1 MRAAGCRGRRGL
13 EGLNGLRVLTGLI
26 GLMGL
31 LCGAGVMAGEMSGEM
46 SGKLAGKMADGT
58 RAERV
63 LDDLRDL
70 KPWTA
75 SASDQVRARIAPA
88 SKAGGLCLH
97 YDFAGVSGYAVARRE
112 LPVQWPAHPSVQLRW
127 RGSGGPNTVQIKWV
141 DASGDNVWW
150 NNRSDAELPERW
162 QPLRIPAHRIDFA
175 WGPSADKTLRET
187 RYMEIVAVA
196 GKAGGRGQVCVDD
209 IRLQAQP
216 PAPAVWPE
224 PRRTEQAQGW
234 QWDLGQLREFSGLQ
248 LQWADPARRAYRVQV
263 SSDARDWQTV
273 REVREAAGPFDA
285 LYLPDTRA
293 RWLRLVPAEARPGLQ
308 APELGVVDVRGPGAW
323 SSEDDALKARAARA
337 ARGDWPRAYRGEQN
351 FWTVL
356 GVDGAAR
363 HSALVSED
371 GAIELG
377 VAGPSLE
384 PALLLDYEDGRQARF
399 TWADVQAE
407 ASLPE
412 GDLPLPRVQWRHA
425 DFVLDIDTAAFGS
438 QASPQALARYRV
450 TPVAGRGVRRAR
462 LLLQLRPL
470 QVNPPQ
476 QFLNT
481 PGGSARLWQVRWTP
495 EGLKVND
502 HWHLASWPRA
512 VAMTAASADLGP
524 LRVGDEAQQLSR
536 QRPLFEDPARAQAQA
551 LLVFDSAA
559 PGTAAAAAAGIET
572 RPGHLTVDLHWGL
585 RGQRVPAVASAAQ
598 ADRWLAQARQSWR
611 QRLQILQ
618 VEVPAADPR
627 LLQTL
632 RTSLAHMLVSRQ
644 GPALQPGTR
653 AYARTWIRDGAMM
666 VSGLSRVGE
675 QQVSRAFVDWFSTK
689 LFANGKVPCCH
700 DHRGSDPVVENDS
713 HGQYI
718 FAVAELWR
726 HRQPGDGLDAAWLQ
740 GHWHKVLRVVRY
752 MDRLRAQQSTPGMR
766 AAQGMQA
773 AFVGVMPKS
782 ISHEGYSAQPMHS
795 YWDNFWALRGYKD
808 ALYLAQAAGQT
819 QAQRHLQQA
828 LADFERDLA
837 ASLRTAMAHHRI
849 DHLPGA
855 AELGDFDAT
864 STTVALDPA
873 QAQRLLPE
881 GSLAATFERYWQ
893 VSQARARGQRD
904 WVDYTPYEL
913 RTVGA
918 LVRLGQRERAWDM
931 LDFFFADQRPAG
943 WRQWAEVVMREPRRV
958 HFLGDMPHAWVSSD
972 FLRAALDVFW
982 HEREQG
988 PHDIHAVLG
997 AGWPAAWWRDG
1008 RIRLSGLQT
1017 RWGRLALD
1025 IEPEAGGWR
1034 LQIAGLKGMPAG
1046 ALRLSWPGDLP
1057 RPQLLDSQGRAEPG
1071 EWQPQGSGF
1080 ELALPAPDAQG
1091 RLALR
1096 LRQP

>member
-1 MRAAGCRGRRGL
+1 MRRYASACLWGL
-13 EGLNGLRVLTGLI
+13 PGLLWCSGLI
-26 GLMGL
+26 
-31 LCGAGVMAGEMSGEM
+31 AG
-46 SGKLAGKMADGT
+46 
-58 RAERV
+58 ERV

-70 KPWTA
+70 KAWRAT
-75 SASDQVRARIAPA
+75 ASDQVRARIAPA
-88 SKAGGLCLH
+88 SRSGGLCLH

-112 LPVQWPAHPSVQLRW
+112 LPVQWPDHPEVQLRW
-127 RGSGGPNTVQIKWV
+127 RGTGGPNTVQIKWV

-150 NNRSDAELPERW
+150 NNRTDVKLPERW
-162 QPLRIPAHRIDFA
+162 QPLRIPGQRIGFA
-175 WGPSADKTLRET
+175 WGPAADKTLRET

-196 GKAGGRGQVCVDD
+196 GKAGGRGSVCLDD
-209 IRLQAQP
+209 IRLQTLPPP
-216 PAPAVWPE
+216 PAAWPE
-224 PRRTEQAQGW
+224 PQRTDHAQGW
-234 QWDLGQLREFSGLQ
+234 QWDLGQVREFSGLKLQWGEIRQRAYQ
-248 LQWADPARRAYRVQV
+248 LQVSHDAQV
-263 SSDARDWQTV
+263 WQTL
-273 REVREAAGPFDA
+273 REVREAAGPVDA

-293 RWLRLVPAEARPGLQ
+293 RWLRLVQAEAKTGQQ
-308 APELGVVDVRGPGAW
+308 APELGVVGVQGPGAW
-323 SSEDDALKARAARA
+323 SSEDDALKARAAHA
-337 ARGDWPRAYRGEQN
+337 ARGEWPRAYLGEQN

-377 VAGPSLE
+377 LAGPSLE
-384 PALLLDYEDGRQARF
+384 PVLQLEYEDGRQARY
-399 TWADVQAE
+399 TWADVQTE

-412 GDLPLPRVQWRHA
+412 GALPLPRVQWRHA
-425 DFVLDIDTAAFGS
+425 DFVLDIETAAFGS
-438 QASPQALARYRV
+438 QTSPQALVRYRV
-450 TPVAGRGVRRAR
+450 APTAGRGVRHAR

-481 PGGSARLWQVRWTP
+481 PGGTARLWQLRWMP
-495 EGLKVND
+495 EGLRVNH
-502 HWHLASWPRA
+502 HWYLSTWPHA
-512 VAMTAASADLGP
+512 ATIVAASADRGP
-524 LRVGDEAQQLSR
+524 LTGNGETFALSR
-536 QRPLFEDPARAQAQA
+536 KSPLFEDRARAQAQA
-551 LLVFDSAA
+551 MMVFDSSAQSGGA
-559 PGTAAAAAAGIET
+559 
-572 RPGHLTVDLHWGL
+572 LTVDVHWGL
-585 RGQRVPAVASAAQ
+585 RGQRVPALASTAQ
-598 ADRWLAQARQSWR
+598 TDRWLAQARKAWQE
-611 QRLQILQ
+611 RLQILQ

-666 VSGLSRVGE
+666 VSGLTRVGE
-675 QQVSRAFVDWFSTK
+675 QEVSREFVDWFSTK

-726 HRQPGDGLDAAWLQ
+726 HRQPGDGLDLAWLQ
-740 GHWHKVLRVVRY
+740 RHWHKVWRVVRY
-752 MDRLRAQQSTPGMR
+752 MDSLRAQQSTPGFR
-766 AAQGMQA
+766 AAQGVEK

-782 ISHEGYSAQPMHS
+782 ISHEGYAAQPMHS

-808 ALYLAQAAGQT
+808 ALYLAQIMGQT
-819 QAQRHLQQA
+819 QAVSHLQQA
-828 LADFERDLA
+828 LAAFERDLA
-837 ASLRTAMAHHRI
+837 ASLRTAMNHHGI
-849 DHLPGA
+849 DYLPGA

-881 GSLAATFERYWQ
+881 GSLTATFERYWQ
-893 VSQARARGQRD
+893 FSQARARGQRD

-931 LDFFFADQRPAG
+931 LSFFFADQRPAG
-943 WRQWAEVVMREPRRV
+943 WRQWAEVVMKEPRRV

-982 HEREQG
+982 HEREQ
-988 PHDIHAVLG
+988 DTNTIHAVLG

-1025 IEPEAGGWR
+1025 IQPEAGGWR
-1034 LQIAGLKGMPAG
+1034 MHISGLGAVPEG
-1046 ALRLSWPGDLP
+1046 ALRLSWPGELP
-1057 RPQLLDSQGRAEPG
+1057 QPLLLDAQGRSVTG
-1071 EWQPQGSGF
+1071 RWQPQGTGF
-1080 ELALPAPDAQG
+1080 EHALPAPDSQG
-1091 RLALR
+1091 RLTLQLR
-1096 LRQP
+1096 KP